1 MNLLL
6 IFNISVWGQK
16 HLWQVGIDPCQ
27 HVLLNGLGAGPERGH
42 CLFFIHKLTHVR
54 INSTM
59 KMLFSSI
66 RHLVRHLNT
75 PSLKHSAHKR
85 KNICLSFGT
94 LVCARWKIF
103 HFNWNICTCGR
114 LGTNLRANNFQMFLS
129 QNCPSGQFI
138 SHLNPLARPL
148 YISFNATTMII
159 IPVTRVSNI

>member
-1 MNLLL
+1 MLMLQRTHWFVFAYICLLDQAFISYSFFSDLFHSDRHIQLLQMNLLL

-42 CLFFIHKLTHVR
+42 CSLFIHKLTHVR

-94 LVCARWKIF
+94 FVCARWKIF
-103 HFNWNICTCGR
+103 HFNWNICTCWLWTSR
-114 LGTNLRANNFQMFLS
+114 D
-129 QNCPSGQFI
+129 
-138 SHLNPLARPL
+138 
-148 YISFNATTMII
+148 
-159 IPVTRVSNI
+159 

>member
-1 MNLLL
+1 MIHCSNFIHTWDSLDAVMTLTKRISSGFLLLPCWCYKGHIDLYLHIFVCWIKLSFRILSFPISSTLTHPAITNQMNLLL

-75 PSLKHSAHKR
+75 PSLKHSAHK
-85 KNICLSFGT
+85 
-94 LVCARWKIF
+94 
-103 HFNWNICTCGR
+103 
-114 LGTNLRANNFQMFLS
+114 
-129 QNCPSGQFI
+129 
-138 SHLNPLARPL
+138 
-148 YISFNATTMII
+148 
-159 IPVTRVSNI
+159 